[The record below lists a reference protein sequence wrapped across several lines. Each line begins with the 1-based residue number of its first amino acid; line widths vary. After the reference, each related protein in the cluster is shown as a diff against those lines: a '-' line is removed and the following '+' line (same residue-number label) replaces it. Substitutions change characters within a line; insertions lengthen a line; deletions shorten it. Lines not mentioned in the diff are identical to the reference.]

1 MCKSCCPDHFVSSNS
16 LGIICYVP
24 DKSFGNP
31 DEFLANLAAYPSQY
45 PLIKYSHADWP
56 DCIRLKGSPEIVSG
70 AVDDKGRP
78 KLYAISNMIFFT
90 GLRIAMAHKFTH
102 ILVLEPDCRVGPDW
116 DSIMFDEF
124 FKNSPPIMGGS
135 IVIHNPCNH
144 NLATIARWKKFV
156 CASKGICPVQT
167 FGNKSCSETGNMVV
181 RTNGALSIFTMSD
194 LLDIFTPE
202 ELENSAGLA
211 RKSLEWDLEIG
222 LRFSIKYDYGIF
234 DRIKHLSTIWSTFG
248 NVLSTEDERLKM
260 LADGKVVG
268 VHQIKR
274 GKR

>member
-1 MCKSCCPDHFVSSNS
+1 MSSVRPAI
-16 LGIICYVP
+16 LAYVP
-24 DKSFGNP
+24 APNFSNP
-31 DEFLANLAAYPSQY
+31 LDFLANLSENAATYPVV
-45 PLIKYSHADWP
+45 KFSHHDWP
-56 DCIRLKGSPEIVSG
+56 DTIRLKGTPEIVSG

-78 KLYAISNMIFFT
+78 KKYAISNLIFFT
-90 GLRIAMAHKFTH
+90 GLRIAIAHKFTH
-102 ILVLEPDCRVGPDW
+102 ILVLEPDCRVGPNW
-116 DSIMFDEF
+116 DEIMFDEF
-124 FKNSPPIMGGS
+124 FKKDGMIMGGS
-135 IVIHNPCNH
+135 IVVHNPCNH

-167 FGNKSCSETGNMVV
+167 YGNKNCSEIGNMVV

-211 RKSLEWDLEIG
+211 CKSMEWDLEIG
-222 LRFSIKYDYGIF
+222 LRLSIKYDYAIF

-248 NVLSTEDERLKM
+248 NVLSSEEERLKM
-260 LADGKVVG
+260 LSDGKVIG
-268 VHQIKR
+268 IHQVKR